1 MDLGLAGRHVLITG
15 GSKGIGL
22 ACARAFLDERAKV
35 SITSRMLRNLDD
47 ARARLGDTGV
57 FAVAANLSD
66 AADALRMIEACE
78 AAHGPVDVLV
88 NCAGAARR
96 RPPDELDPAAY
107 GEAMEA
113 KYLPYVNVMD
123 PVVKR
128 MAARHAGVVVNVIG
142 NGGRVASPIHLAG
155 GAANAAL
162 MLVTAGLAAAYARRG
177 VRVIGVNPALT
188 KTERVADGLRA
199 DAKMLGISEAE
210 ALRRSEERIGMG
222 RMAEP
227 EEIAQVVAFVAS
239 ARASYL
245 SGTTITMDGVQYPTV
260 V

>member
-1 MDLGLAGRHVLITG
+1 
-15 GSKGIGL
+15 
-22 ACARAFLDERAKV
+22 
-35 SITSRMLRNLDD
+35 
-47 ARARLGDTGV
+47 
-57 FAVAANLSD
+57 
-66 AADALRMIEACE
+66 
-78 AAHGPVDVLV
+78 
-88 NCAGAARR
+88 
-96 RPPDELDPAAY
+96 
-107 GEAMEA
+107 
-113 KYLPYVNVMD
+113 
-123 PVVKR
+123 
-128 MAARHAGVVVNVIG
+128 
-142 NGGRVASPIHLAG
+142 
-155 GAANAAL
+155 